1 MKTLSIT
8 MEEPLVKEVDHSV
21 REYKFSGRS
30 EAIREAV
37 KYWLRKRNL
46 KQKIK
51 KEIEGYRKK
60 PVSSDEMAPFLT
72 EQEWP
77 E

>member
-8 MEEPLVKEVDHSV
+8 MEEPLIKEIDNTAK
-21 REYKFSGRS
+21 ELKLSGRS

-37 KYWLRKRNL
+37 KYWLKKRSL
-46 KQKIK
+46 KK
-51 KEIEGYRKK
+51 KLQQEIAGYRKK
-60 PVSSDEMAPFLT
+60 PASSDETDPFLT

-77 E
+77 